1 MAAHVFV
8 ARASTGR
15 LYFPG
20 APKTD
25 DGIADEQSRIS
36 VRCALGRGGV
46 ISADLKREGDG
57 CSPIGVWPLRRFLVR
72 ADRLPSLLAS
82 GNSIA
87 DSSAPNPASQPLP
100 DECALARQCALPVGA
115 LLRDDGWCDDANDA
129 QHYNRAVTLPH
140 PSSCEALW
148 RDEDAVYDIIGILG
162 HNDDPEPVPGRGSA
176 IFLHI
181 ATDDYAPT
189 AGCVAV
195 ALPDLLALM
204 AAARGDS
211 CVEIRAD

>member
-15 LYFPG
+15 LYFPC
-20 APKTD
+20 APTS
-25 DGIADEQSRIS
+25 DGVAHEQSSIS

-82 GNSIA
+82 DDNIA
-87 DSSAPNPASQPLP
+87 DSSTLPSALSALP
-100 DECALARQCALPVGA
+100 DECALARQCALSVAA
-115 LLRDDGWCDDANDA
+115 LRRHDGWCDDVNDA

-140 PSSCEALW
+140 GSSCEALW

-162 HNDDPEPVPGRGSA
+162 HNDDPAPVLGRGSA
-176 IFLHI
+176 IFLHV
-181 ATDDYAPT
+181 AADNYAPT

-204 AAARGDS
+204 AAARSDS